1 MARESFA
8 TVVKRRALG
17 VGYLVVIASLVWLSI
32 AIYEKQFTPVVMVTL
47 RTDHTGN
54 ELQAASDVKERGII
68 VGEVRDVTVASGNAC
83 SDPSQ
88 QCVSVSLALDP
99 SMAGQIPQNVKARI
113 LPKTIF
119 GEQYVSLQIP
129 PNPGPSIKAGDVI
142 AQDRTKGALEAQK
155 VFGDLLPLLTAVQP
169 AELNATLTAIAE
181 ALQGRGAEL
190 GQTLVQLDSY
200 LKQMNPHVKQMVDDI
215 VKLGK
220 VADEYNGVAP
230 DIMQT
235 FRNLETSARTT
246 VEKRDAISQLFL
258 TSTDTANVIRS
269 FLAENEQR
277 MITVVDTSASVYSL
291 LDTYSPEFPCLL
303 AGLNKLG
310 NLTDTIIR
318 NHQFNLQVVIDP
330 NNQGGYKPG
339 EAPRYITG
347 YGPNC
352 FGLPDNPQPI
362 GRNGYFQIPQK
373 YRCLND
379 GAALTK
385 DPCAQR
391 KSQGMN
397 SSAIAQSA
405 MGSTVENAM
414 VNSLIAGS
422 FGTSPQKVPPIAT
435 MLAAPLLRGQV
446 VKVEK

>member
-17 VGYLVVIASLVWLSI
+17 AGYLVVIASLVWLSI
-32 AIYEKQFTPVVMVTL
+32 AIYQKQFVSVVMVTL

-68 VGEVRDVTVASGNAC
+68 VGEVRDVTVTSGNAC
-83 SDPSQ
+83 SDPSRE
-88 QCVSVSLALDP
+88 CVSVSLALDP
-99 SMAGQIPQNVKARI
+99 SMVKQIPQNVKARI

-129 PNPGPSIKAGDVI
+129 PNPGPAIKGGDVI
-142 AQDRTKGALEAQK
+142 SQDRSRGALEAQK

-181 ALQGRGAEL
+181 ALQGRGTEL

-200 LKQMNPHVKQMVDDI
+200 LKQMNPHVKQLVDDI

-230 DIMQT
+230 DLMQT

-246 VEKRDAISQLFL
+246 IEKRDAVSQLFL
-258 TSTDTANVIRS
+258 TSTDTANVLRS
-269 FLAENEQR
+269 FLADNEQR
-277 MITVVDTSASVYSL
+277 MITVVDTSASIYSL
-291 LDTYSPEFPCLL
+291 LDTYSPEFPCLF

-318 NHQFNLQVVIDP
+318 DHQFNLQVVVNA

-339 EAPRYITG
+339 EQPRFITG

-362 GRNGYFQIPQK
+362 GSNGYFQIPPK

-391 KSQGMN
+391 KSQGMD
-397 SSAIAQSA
+397 SSVIAQSA
-405 MGSTVENAM
+405 MGSPVENAM
-414 VNSLIAGS
+414 VNSLIAS
-422 FGTSPQKVPPIAT
+422 SYGTTPQKVPPIAT

>member
-1 MARESFA
+1 MAKESFGS
-8 TVVKRRALG
+8 VVKRRALG
-17 VGYLVVIASLVWLSI
+17 IGYLVVIASMVWLSI
-32 AIYEKQFTPVVMVTL
+32 AIYQKKFTPVVLVTL
-47 RTDHTGN
+47 KTDHTGN
-54 ELQAASDVKERGII
+54 ELQAASDVKERGLI
-68 VGEVRDVTVASGNAC
+68 VGEVRDINVASGNSCA
-83 SDPSQ
+83 DPSR
-88 QCVSVSLALDP
+88 QCVSVTLALDP
-99 SMAGQIPQNVKARI
+99 SMVQQIPQNVRARI

-129 PNPGPSIKAGDVI
+129 PNPGPSIRSGDVI
-142 AQDRTKGALEAQK
+142 AQDRTRGALEAQK

-181 ALQGRGAEL
+181 ALQGRGEEL
-190 GQTLVQLDSY
+190 GHTLVQLDSY
-200 LKQMNPHVKQMVDDI
+200 LKQLNPHVKQMVSDL

-230 DIMQT
+230 DLMQT

-246 VEKRDAISQLFL
+246 IEKRDSISQLFL
-258 TSTDTANVIRS
+258 TATDTSNVLRS
-269 FLAENEQR
+269 FLADNEQR
-277 MITVVDTSASVYSL
+277 MITVVDTSASIYSL
-291 LDTYSPEFPCLL
+291 LDTYSPEFPCLF

-318 NHQFNLQVVIDP
+318 NHQFNLLISLDA

-339 EAPRYITG
+339 EQPRYVTG

-362 GRNGYFQIPQK
+362 GSNGYFQIPPK

-379 GAALTK
+379 GAALTN

-391 KSQGMN
+391 KKAGMN
-397 SSAIAQSA
+397 ASPIEQSA
-405 MGSTVENAM
+405 MGSQPENAM
-414 VNSLIAGS
+414 VNSLIAGGY
-422 FGTSPQKVPPIAT
+422 GTTPQKVPPIAT

-446 VKVEK
+446 VKVKP